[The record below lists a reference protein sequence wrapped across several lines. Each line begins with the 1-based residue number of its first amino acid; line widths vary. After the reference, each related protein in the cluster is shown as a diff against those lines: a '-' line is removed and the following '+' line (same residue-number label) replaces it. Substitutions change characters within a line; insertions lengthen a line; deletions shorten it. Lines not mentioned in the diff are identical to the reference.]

1 MRTSTPMPTIRRI
14 AISTSGR
21 LAFGA
26 SDGNTE
32 RAIQVAS
39 PSLCKGQCRPC
50 QACGATAN
58 DPALLG
64 AMTITFTLSDA
75 HGTEVLA
82 VRARL
87 PPGLPDH
94 RPTKSGGRSSLAN
107 LGALVEAGYRLA
119 PGAHRCRCAKG
130 CRRRMHDVHAVP
142 SDSQMATK
150 ILGRST

>member
-1 MRTSTPMPTIRRI
+1 
-14 AISTSGR
+14 
-21 LAFGA
+21 
-26 SDGNTE
+26 
-32 RAIQVAS
+32 
-39 PSLCKGQCRPC
+39 
-50 QACGATAN
+50 
-58 DPALLG
+58 
-64 AMTITFTLSDA
+64 MTITFTLSDA

-150 ILGRST
+150 ILGRSTAWRYSSAYAGAPQRTSGSGRLPRATG